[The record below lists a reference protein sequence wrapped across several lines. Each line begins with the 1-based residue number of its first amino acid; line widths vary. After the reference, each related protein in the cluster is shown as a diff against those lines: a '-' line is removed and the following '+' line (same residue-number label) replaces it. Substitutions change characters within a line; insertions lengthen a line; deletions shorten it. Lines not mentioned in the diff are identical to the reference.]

1 MIRHS
6 IRQIGDLSH
15 QIVHLALDPERP
27 SKEQPALFLFRPGR
41 LGRSAIIP
49 LESAW
54 KYDEPE
60 SRQAQLACL
69 ESCRNIAV
77 ALDYPQDESTL
88 AQIAMYI
95 QDHLDELVH
104 APAAPQRE
112 RQVVGT
118 ISGSLN
124 GRSFEQTLTD

>member
-6 IRQIGDLSH
+6 IRQIGDLAH
-15 QIVHLALDPERP
+15 RIVHVALDPDRP
-27 SKEQPALFLFRPGR
+27 SKEQPALFLYRPGR

-60 SRQAQLACL
+60 NRKAQLACL
-69 ESCRNIAV
+69 ESCRNIAL
-77 ALDYPQDESTL
+77 ALDYPTDESTL
-88 AQIAMYI
+88 AQIAMFI
-95 QDHLDELVH
+95 QDHLDDLVH
-104 APAAPQRE
+104 APSAPQRE
-112 RQVVGT
+112 RRVIGEL
-118 ISGSLN
+118 SGICN